1 MHLQQHAALLC
12 CALQEPGSSEAGL
25 SSSNPHA
32 AAPAGPPSEATIAA
46 AAAAAAAF
54 GGGSSNSTVPGHG
67 SSGTQLT
74 SSEYDDLVADVVSND
89 NSTQL
94 KLADLEA
101 KLEIISP
108 EDLTVCGSAV
118 VVRCVLVTSELFI
131 EFCIIV
137 ERNWTV
143 SPFAQYNDL
152 VAENSTQ
159 LKLADLEAK
168 LEIIS
173 PEDLTVG

>member
-1 MHLQQHAALLC
+1 VLGSLCGVSVDEVIYCWFVLCCCVLYMLCFAWAWQCRGRLQQQQLLSC
-12 CALQEPGSSEAGL
+12 STQVQQDRHTYNNTFSACYIVSSAVQEPGSSEAGL

-32 AAPAGPPSEATIAA
+32 AAPAGPPSDTTIAA

-89 NSTQL
+89 SSTQL

-108 EDLTVCGSAV
+108 EDLTVS
-118 VVRCVLVTSELFI
+118 F
-131 EFCIIV
+131 
-137 ERNWTV
+137 
-143 SPFAQYNDL
+143 PF
-152 VAENSTQ
+152 
-159 LKLADLEAK
+159 
-168 LEIIS
+168 
-173 PEDLTVG
+173 